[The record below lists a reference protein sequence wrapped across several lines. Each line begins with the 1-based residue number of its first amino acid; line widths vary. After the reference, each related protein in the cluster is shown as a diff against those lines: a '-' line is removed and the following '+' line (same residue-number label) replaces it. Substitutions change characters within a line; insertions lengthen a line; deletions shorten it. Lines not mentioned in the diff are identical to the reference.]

1 VEDRAIA
8 GTLVTPVSRRGL
20 LLFAAMC
27 VIWGIPYLLIRVA
40 VGEVTPAV
48 LVFLRT
54 GLAAVILLPI
64 AFTRGGLGVIGNRWP
79 WLVAFA
85 AVEVAGPWFFLSSAE
100 QHITSALAGLLISA
114 VPLVSLVI
122 ALLLGN
128 RQQMGPVNLAGLLL
142 GLAGVACIVG
152 FNLHASDW
160 KALVEMAIVVVGY
173 SLGPALLARYLTG
186 IPAVTV
192 NGAALALCCIA
203 YAPVAA
209 LQWPHAALSLAVIG
223 AVVVLAVVC
232 TATAFL
238 LFFALIAEVGP
249 VRATVITYVNPAVAA
264 VLGVAVLRES
274 LTIGMLLGFALV
286 LAGSGLA
293 TRRPARLPEG
303 RMIPVPDDPGRVGEI
318 SR

>member
-1 VEDRAIA
+1 M
-8 GTLVTPVSRRGL
+8 SRRGL

-40 VGEVTPAV
+40 VGELSPAV

-54 GLAAVILLPI
+54 GLGALILLPI
-64 AFTRGGLGVIGNRWP
+64 ALTRGGLGGIGKRWP
-79 WLVAFA
+79 WLILFA
-85 AVEVAGPWFFLSSAE
+85 AVEVAIPWLMLSSAE

-122 ALLLGN
+122 ALMFGN

-142 GLAGVACIVG
+142 GLVGVALIVG
-152 FNLHASDW
+152 FDLRASGW
-160 KALVEMAIVVVGY
+160 SALAEMAVVVVGY
-173 SLGPALLARYLTG
+173 ALGPALLSRYLTS

-192 NGAALALCCIA
+192 NGVALALCFVA
-203 YAPVAA
+203 YAPLAA
-209 LQWPHAALSLAVIG
+209 LQWPHQVPSLPVIG

-232 TATAFL
+232 TALAFL

-274 LTIGMLLGFALV
+274 LTVGMLLGFGLV

-293 TRRPARLPEG
+293 TRRPAGPPEG
-303 RMIPVPDDPGRVGEI
+303 RMIPLPDEPGRVGEV